1 MNYAD
6 GALSPSDVALL
17 TNRNGNSGFG
27 DGGWSAWILVFL
39 IFAIF
44 GWNGNGFGNRGN
56 GGTGSNGNGSVMD
69 NYVLASDFATL
80 QRQLSDNFSD
90 LTSQTRYI
98 QNGLCNG
105 FYNQAQ
111 LINGV
116 NTNIAGTTAAIQQ
129 SLCQGFNGINQ
140 GLTTNGYET
149 RNAIQGVSNQLA
161 NCCCSLEKGQME
173 TNYLNAQNTCALQN
187 TMNMNTRDIV
197 DTVNANYR
205 ALHDEIVANRIEDKN
220 AQIQAQQNEI
230 NALRLSQSQTAQNEY
245 LLNQLRNGCPV
256 NAQLVCG
263 NTPIPVQYIGAG
275 CGCNCGCGSC

>member
-1 MNYAD
+1 MNYGEGYSLSDIAAATGN
-6 GALSPSDVALL
+6 GA
-17 TNRNGNSGFG
+17 NNGMFG
-27 DGGWSAWILVFL
+27 DNGAWWVIIFL
-39 IFAIF
+39 IFAF
-44 GWNGNGFGNRGN
+44 AGWGGNRGF
-56 GGTGSNGNGSVMD
+56 GGFGGGSSGAAD
-69 NYVLASDFATL
+69 NYVLASDFATI
-80 QRQLSDNFSD
+80 QRQLSDSFAD

-149 RNAIQGVSNQLA
+149 RNAISDVGYRLQD
-161 NCCCSLEKGQME
+161 CCCQTQRAIDGVNFNM
-173 TNYLNAQNTCALQN
+173 AQNTCALQN

-220 AQIQAQQNEI
+220 AQIAAQQNEI
-230 NALRLSQSQTAQNEY
+230 NRLQLSASQSAQNAY
-245 LLNQLRNGCPV
+245 LLSELKACPKPSYIVPNPNCCYSYSVTPNGCGGT
-256 NAQLVCG
+256 CG
-263 NTPIPVQYIGAG
+263 AVV
-275 CGCNCGCGSC
+275 

>member
-17 TNRNGNSGFG
+17 TNRNGNGGFG
-27 DGGWSAWILVFL
+27 EGGWSAWILVFL

-56 GGTGSNGNGSVMD
+56 GGTGSNGSGAMD
-69 NYVLASDFATL
+69 NYVLASDFATI
-80 QRQLSDNFSD
+80 QRQLSDGFSD

-98 QNGLCNG
+98 QNGLCDG

-161 NCCCSLEKGQME
+161 KCCCSLEKGQME

-230 NALRLSQSQTAQNEY
+230 NALRLSASQAAQNTY
-245 LLNQLRNGCPV
+245 LIDQLKPCPS
-256 NAQLVCG
+256 
-263 NTPIPVQYIGAG
+263 PSYIVPNPNCCFNYNVTGG
-275 CGCNCGCGSC
+275 CGCGTGCGY

>member
-17 TNRNGNSGFG
+17 TNRNGNGGFG
-27 DGGWSAWILVFL
+27 DGDWSAWILVFL

-56 GGTGSNGNGSVMD
+56 GGTGSNGSGAMD
-69 NYVLASDFATL
+69 NYILASDFATI
-80 QRQLSDNFSD
+80 QRQLSDSFGD

-98 QNGLCNG
+98 QNGLCDG

-149 RNAIQGVSNQLA
+149 RNAISDVGYRLQD
-161 NCCCSLEKGQME
+161 CCCQTQRAIDGVNFNM
-173 TNYLNAQNTCALQN
+173 AQNACALQN

-230 NALRLSQSQTAQNEY
+230 NALRLSASQAAQNTY
-245 LLNQLRNGCPV
+245 LIDQLKPCPS
-256 NAQLVCG
+256 
-263 NTPIPVQYIGAG
+263 PSYIVPNPSCCYNYNVTSG
-275 CGCNCGCGSC
+275 CGCGTGCGY